1 MVGILGKNALASVS
15 LANAVF
21 FIMIIFGF
29 GISSAI
35 STLIASVDI
44 KNEYKKGFSIF
55 YHGLV
60 LNFSLSIFMY
70 AVVHIFFYLFP
81 YLGQPKEIL
90 NDTISF
96 LEITSVSFI
105 PWMMFEIF
113 RKFSEGLS
121 LVFPSLVATW
131 SSAIINII
139 LNYIFLNGKFGF
151 PKLGIL
157 GVAYATLISR
167 IIMLACIFILLFKY
181 KRVHKYYN
189 YFKFSFL
196 ILKKKFFKK
205 ILKIGIPSGLHML
218 FEMSAF
224 AVSSFISGQCGI
236 KVLAAH
242 QIVINLVSSTFLLS
256 TGLSVAATVRIGNQL
271 ALKNYSELRKVG
283 KSILFMGSFFMLIC
297 NLIFF
302 FFRKNIPYM
311 YINDKEVAIIAEKMI
326 IIAGFFQLSD
336 GIQGIIL
343 GALRGLQDVH
353 IPMWISLFSYW
364 VVAIPIAWLLSI
376 KIGGNGIW
384 MGLGIGLTISAIL
397 LFIRYETITK
407 RLLKKNNNNKY
418 LFFR

>member
-1 MVGILGKNALASVS
+1 
-15 LANAVF
+15 
-21 FIMIIFGF
+21 
-29 GISSAI
+29 
-35 STLIASVDI
+35 
-44 KNEYKKGFSIF
+44 
-55 YHGLV
+55 
-60 LNFSLSIFMY
+60 
-70 AVVHIFFYLFP
+70 
-81 YLGQPKEIL
+81 
-90 NDTISF
+90 
-96 LEITSVSFI
+96 
-105 PWMMFEIF
+105 
-113 RKFSEGLS
+113 
-121 LVFPSLVATW
+121 
-131 SSAIINII
+131 
-139 LNYIFLNGKFGF
+139 
-151 PKLGIL
+151 
-157 GVAYATLISR
+157 
-167 IIMLACIFILLFKY
+167 
-181 KRVHKYYN
+181 
-189 YFKFSFL
+189 
-196 ILKKKFFKK
+196 
-205 ILKIGIPSGLHML
+205 ML